1 MSNAHSRTAP
11 ASQLETVKPALAENS
26 IGPTRRRA
34 KTAVAHAPTAPA
46 PAEQTRQA
54 KPATR
59 AKQSESKREVPED
72 VRRRF
77 VQIKHEYFFPDG
89 ARAFADRGDKLTTQ
103 SENTEVIRSLI
114 AIAQSRGWGEV
125 RVRGS
130 ERFRRE
136 AWTVAQTVGVDI
148 RGYKPTEFERS
159 RAVRAI
165 AQRSAAESR
174 RIAEP
179 REQPKDRVATGQS
192 PDSSTRDVKPGG
204 LLTGRLIE
212 HGRAPYRHDM
222 KEAMSYY
229 ATIETPTGERTVWGV
244 DLERAFKESLSKPV
258 VGDQVGLRAVR
269 QEPVTVKARERD
281 PEGKVV
287 RERDLNTMRNHW
299 IVEKRE
305 FLQERAAA
313 AQTLR
318 DPSID
323 PKQGARKH
331 PELVGTYLQMHAAE
345 IAAKQL
351 RDPEDQKRFVEKVR
365 EALATSVARG
375 EPLAPVRL
383 KERGRTEETKEKP
396 STKSPGVRT
405 TREREAVPVR
415 G

>member
-1 MSNAHSRTAP
+1 MSEIRKSAP
-11 ASQLETVKPALAENS
+11 RAKPTEAANPEVEENS

-34 KTAVAHAPTAPA
+34 KASAVSSPSAKP
-46 PAEQTRQA
+46 EQS

-59 AKQSESKREVPED
+59 SKQPETKLPVPED

-77 VQIKHEYFFPDG
+77 VQLKDEYFFPDG
-89 ARAFADRGDKLTTQ
+89 AKAFTDRGDRLTTQ
-103 SENTEVIRSLI
+103 SENTEVVRSLI
-114 AIAQSRGWGEV
+114 TIAQSRGWGEV

-136 AWTVAQTVGVDI
+136 AWAAAQTAGIEI
-148 RGYKPTEFERS
+148 RGYKPSEFEQSRLARS
-159 RAVRAI
+159 I
-165 AQRSAAESR
+165 AQQSATLAPRLAESPP
-174 RIAEP
+174 AP
-179 REQPKDRVATGQS
+179 RDRADAGAPS
-192 PDSSTRDVKPGG
+192 KISEREGRPRG
-204 LLTGRLIE
+204 LLVGTLVE

-229 ATIETPTGERTVWGV
+229 AKIETSTGERTLWGV

-258 VGDQVGLRAVR
+258 AGDLVGLRAVR

-281 PEGKVV
+281 AEGKVV
-287 RERDLNTMRNHW
+287 RERDLDTVRNRW

-305 FLQERAAA
+305 FFQERAAA

-318 DPSID
+318 DQSVD

-331 PELVGTYLQMHAAE
+331 PELLGTYLQMHAAE

-375 EPLAPVRL
+375 DALPPVRL
-383 KERGRTEETKEKP
+383 KERERAQEPGERGPAASTRT
-396 STKSPGVRT
+396 S
-405 TREREAVPVR
+405 REREAAPVR

>member
-1 MSNAHSRTAP
+1 MSEARKSTVLAKRTEAAKP
-11 ASQLETVKPALAENS
+11 ELEENS

-34 KTAVAHAPTAPA
+34 KAVAALPQAAQP
-46 PAEQTRQA
+46 EQS

-59 AKQSESKREVPED
+59 PRPSVAKQAVPED

-77 VQIKHEYFFPDG
+77 VQLKDEYFFPDG
-89 ARAFADRGDKLTTQ
+89 AKAFTDRGDRLTTQ
-103 SENTEVIRSLI
+103 SENTEVVRSLI
-114 AIAQSRGWGEV
+114 TIAQSRGWGEV

-136 AWTVAQTVGVDI
+136 AWAAAQTVGIEI
-148 RGYKPTEFERS
+148 RGYKPSEFEQS
-159 RAVRAI
+159 RLARTI
-165 AQRSAAESR
+165 AQQSATLAPRVAESPPASR
-174 RIAEP
+174 DHAGAGAPSKTSERQG
-179 REQPKDRVATGQS
+179 R
-192 PDSSTRDVKPGG
+192 TRG
-204 LLTGRLIE
+204 LLVGTLVE
-212 HGRAPYRHDM
+212 HGRAPYRNDM

-229 ATIETPTGERTVWGV
+229 AKIETSAGERTLWGV
-244 DLERAFKESLSKPV
+244 DLERAFKESLSKPAA
-258 VGDQVGLRAVR
+258 GDLVGLRAVR

-287 RERDLNTMRNHW
+287 RERDLDTMRNRW

-305 FLQERAAA
+305 FFQERAAA

-318 DPSID
+318 DQAID

-331 PELVGTYLQMHAAE
+331 PELLGTYLQMHAAE

-375 EPLAPVRL
+375 DPLPPVRL
-383 KERGRTEETKEKP
+383 KEQARAQETGERGSAASTRT
-396 STKSPGVRT
+396 S
-405 TREREAVPVR
+405 REREAAPVR